1 MRNDPTGKGL
11 DRVSNYHHR
20 RDFLSRTNTIPA
32 IIARMPTSTPDG
44 DGCGGVLVVGGAV
57 VSTGVAGTV
66 VTGLVVA
73 IVPILVVVGGIVVVG
88 EDTVAGVVGNPRG
101 SPRSMKTLAADW
113 GFSALMEN
121 VRVAVLDDVRKATT
135 ARPSRSVVTR
145 A

>member
-1 MRNDPTGKGL
+1 
-11 DRVSNYHHR
+11 
-20 RDFLSRTNTIPA
+20 
-32 IIARMPTSTPDG
+32 MPTSTPDG
-44 DGCGGVLVVGGAV
+44 DGCGGVLVVGGSV
-57 VSTGVAGTV
+57 VSTGVAGNV

-73 IVPILVVVGGIVVVG
+73 IVPGLVVGGMVG
-88 EDTVAGVVGNPRG
+88 DGDDTVAGVVGNRRG

-135 ARPSRSVVTR
+135 ACPSRSVVTS